1 MSPQEQNTVRTFP
14 FFECVLLI
22 TDAALYCVRFDTND
36 KVSSFERVDLR
47 SIVGIMKGTYITSTL
62 AATETDTDR
71 NVGFVIRYKPK
82 QDITRVN
89 TRTLSSAADL
99 KQSEPSLVQG
109 ALNLLGKKEE
119 TPALKVLAFKALPVW
134 DSSTGRSGQE
144 KQTMSEKAVVEH
156 ICDEIRRAVLG
167 KDSDAGDFV
176 EDHDIISMEEARK
189 NTGLIEQWSH
199 SLKKMV
205 WA

>member
-1 MSPQEQNTVRTFP
+1 MSPHEQNTIRTFP
-14 FFECVLLI
+14 FSECVLLI
-22 TDAALYCVRFDTND
+22 TDAALYCVRFDVD

-47 SIVGIMKGTYITSTL
+47 SVVGIMKGTYITSTL

-71 NVGFVIRYKPK
+71 NVGFVIRYKPRK
-82 QDITRVN
+82 EITRVN

-99 KQSEPSLVQG
+99 KPSEPSLVEG
-109 ALNLLGKKEE
+109 ALTLLGRKEE
-119 TPALKVLAFKALPVW
+119 TAALKVLAFKALPVR
-134 DSSTGRSGQE
+134 DSSTGVAGQGR
-144 KQTMSEKAVVEH
+144 QAMSEKTVVEH

-167 KDSDAGDFV
+167 KDSDTGDFV
-176 EDHDIISMEEARK
+176 EDHDIISIEEARK